1 MLFLLAAIWGVS
13 YVFIKVAVEDIE
25 PAPLMACRALLAGLL
40 LFPYLALTMGSRQRR
55 RSELRRT
62 GGRRSCSAR

>member
-1 MLFLLAAIWGVS
+1 MLFVLAAIWGVS

-25 PAPLMACRALLAGLL
+25 PAPLMAARALLAGLL
-40 LFPYLALTMGSRQRR
+40 LFPTWRHDGIASGGVRCVG
-55 RSELRRT
+55 T